1 MSAID
6 QPSVRR
12 GLSPFRERLAALLHG
27 SMRSKLL
34 RNILTVVTGTAGAQA
49 ITLAFMPVITRIYGP
64 EAYGV
69 LGTFL
74 SVTMMLV
81 PVAALT
87 YPIAIV
93 LPKRD
98 GDARGLVRLSLA
110 TALLLAALV
119 ALAFYLVG
127 DRLVAVLEI
136 QIVQPYLM
144 LIPFV
149 MFCGA
154 ALEICQQWLFRT
166 QRFRITASVAVGH
179 SLLFNSMRT
188 IAGLVQSSALVLV
201 CTTALQQALHAAMLA
216 LAMLRAKPHRDNHAG
231 EAGQGDPGVLELART
246 HSDFPKYRAPVM
258 LINACSQHLPTLVL
272 AAYFGPA
279 AAGFFALCKQALTM
293 PTNLIGK
300 SVADVYYPR
309 ISRAIHDRE
318 PVAAM
323 LLKATTALG
332 LVGLVPFSLV
342 AVFGPWLF
350 ALVFG
355 EQWHVAGE
363 YARWLALAEYVIFVS
378 RPCVVAVPA
387 LSLQGRF
394 LLFEVFSTSLRV
406 LSLFVGAV
414 WIGHALATVQA
425 FAVASIVIYSSL
437 MVIVLIASR
446 RWYAAQQ
453 LKARQPEAQHPTES
467 FD

>member
-1 MSAID
+1 VSAID
-6 QPSVRR
+6 QPSAGR
-12 GLSPFRERLAALLHG
+12 GSSLFRERLAALLHA
-27 SMRSKLL
+27 SLRSKLL
-34 RNILTVVTGTAGAQA
+34 RNILTVVAGTAGAQA

-74 SVTMMLV
+74 SVTMMLI

-98 GDARGLVRLSLA
+98 GDARGLVRLALAIALTLA
-110 TALLLAALV
+110 TVVALSLHFFGGRLAA
-119 ALAFYLVG
+119 A
-127 DRLVAVLEI
+127 LEI
-136 QIVQPYLM
+136 EIIQPYLM

-179 SLLFNSMRT
+179 SLLFNSVRT

-201 CTTALQQALHAAMLA
+201 CTTALQQALHAALLG
-216 LAMLRAKPHRDNHAG
+216 LAMLRTKPHEDNHAG
-231 EAGQGDPGVLELART
+231 EAGQDSPGMFELARA
-246 HSDFPKYRAPVM
+246 HSDFPKFRAPVT
-258 LINACSQHLPTLVL
+258 LINAVSQHLPTLVL
-272 AAYFGPA
+272 AAYFGPV

-323 LLKATTALG
+323 LLKATTALA
-332 LVGLVPFSLV
+332 LVGLVPFALV
-342 AVFGPWLF
+342 AVLGPWLF

-387 LSLQGRF
+387 LSLQRRF
-394 LLFEVFSTSLRV
+394 LLFEIFSTSLRV
-406 LSLFVGAV
+406 LSLFGGALLVGN
-414 WIGHALATVQA
+414 ALATVQA
-425 FAVASIVIYSSL
+425 FAVASIIIYSSL

-446 RWYAAQQ
+446 RWYAAQH
-453 LKARQPEAQHPTES
+453 QHPNES

>member
-6 QPSVRR
+6 QSSMQR
-12 GLSPFRERLAALLHG
+12 GASPLRERLTALWHG
-27 SMRSKLL
+27 SLRSKLL
-34 RNILTVVTGTAGAQA
+34 RNIVTVVSGTAGAQA

-74 SVTMMLV
+74 SVTMMLI

-98 GDARGLVRLSLA
+98 GDARGLVRLALV
-110 TALLLAALV
+110 TALVLAALV
-119 ALAFYLVG
+119 ALALQLFG
-127 DRLVAVLEI
+127 ERVAAVADI
-136 QIVQPYLM
+136 SIIQPYLM

-179 SLLFNSMRT
+179 SLLFNSIRT
-188 IAGLVQSSALVLV
+188 VAGLLQSSALVLV
-201 CTTALQQALHAAMLA
+201 CTTALQQALHAAMLG
-216 LAMLRAKPHRDNHAG
+216 LAMLRAKPHTDNHH
-231 EAGQGDPGVLELART
+231 GDAEQDNPGMLELARQ
-246 HSDFPKYRAPVM
+246 HSDFPKFRAPVM
-258 LINACSQHLPTLVL
+258 LINAVSQHLPTLVL

-323 LLKATTALG
+323 LLKATAALG
-332 LVGLVPFSLV
+332 LVGLVPFTLV
-342 AVFGPWLF
+342 AVIGPWLF

-406 LSLFVGAV
+406 LSLFGGALL
-414 WIGHALATVQA
+414 IGNALATVQA

-446 RWYAAQQ
+446 RWYAA
-453 LKARQPEAQHPTES
+453 LRRETPHPQES
-467 FD
+467 VD

>member
-6 QPSVRR
+6 QSSMQR
-12 GLSPFRERLAALLHG
+12 GASPLRERLSALWHG
-27 SMRSKLL
+27 SLRSKLL
-34 RNILTVVTGTAGAQA
+34 RNIVTVVSGTAGAQA

-74 SVTMMLV
+74 SVTMMLI

-98 GDARGLVRLSLA
+98 GDARGLVRLALVTALVLA
-110 TALLLAALV
+110 TLV
-119 ALAFYLVG
+119 ALALQLFG
-127 DRLVAVLEI
+127 ERLAAVADI
-136 QIVQPYLM
+136 SIIQPYLM

-179 SLLFNSMRT
+179 SLLFNSIRT
-188 IAGLVQSSALVLV
+188 VAGLLQSSALVLV
-201 CTTALQQALHAAMLA
+201 CTTALQQALHAAMLG
-216 LAMLRAKPHRDNHAG
+216 LAMLRAKPHTDNHH
-231 EAGQGDPGVLELART
+231 GDAEQDSPGMLELARQ
-246 HSDFPKYRAPVM
+246 HSDFPKFRAPVM
-258 LINACSQHLPTLVL
+258 LINAVSQHLPTLVL

-323 LLKATTALG
+323 LLKATAALG
-332 LVGLVPFSLV
+332 LVGLVPFTLV
-342 AVFGPWLF
+342 AVIGPWLF

-394 LLFEVFSTSLRV
+394 LLFEMFSTSLRV
-406 LSLFVGAV
+406 LSLFGGALL
-414 WIGHALATVQA
+414 IGNALATVQA

-446 RWYAAQQ
+446 RWYAA
-453 LKARQPEAQHPTES
+453 LRRETPHPQES
-467 FD
+467 VD

>member
-6 QPSVRR
+6 QPGDSGMSPPR
-12 GLSPFRERLAALLHG
+12 GKLATLMQG

-74 SVTMMLV
+74 SVTMMLI

-98 GDARGLVRLSLA
+98 GDARGLVRLSLLVA
-110 TALLLAALV
+110 MLLSVVVALV
-119 ALAFYLVG
+119 LGVFGDQLAG
-127 DRLVAVLEI
+127 RLEMEI
-136 QIVQPYLM
+136 IRPYLM
-144 LIPFV
+144 LIPLV
-149 MFCGA
+149 MFSGA
-154 ALEICQQWLFRT
+154 AMEICQQWLFRT
-166 QRFRITASVAVGH
+166 QRFRITASVAVVH
-179 SLLFNSMRT
+179 SMLFNSLRT
-188 IAGLVQSSALVLV
+188 VAGLVQASAVVLV
-201 CTTALQQALHAAMLA
+201 CTTALQQALHATMLGLA
-216 LAMLRAKPHRDNHAG
+216 LLRAKPHTDNQA
-231 EAGQGDPGVLELART
+231 EEQGSGPPRLVDLARQ
-246 HSDFPKYRAPVM
+246 HGDFPLYRAPVM
-258 LINACSQHLPTLVL
+258 LINAVSQHLPTLVL

-309 ISRAIHDRE
+309 ISRAIHDQE
-318 PVAAM
+318 PVTSM
-323 LLKATTALG
+323 LLKATAALA
-332 LVGLVPFSLV
+332 LVGLVPFSIV
-342 AVFGPWLF
+342 VVFGPWLF
-350 ALVFG
+350 SLVFG
-355 EQWHVAGE
+355 EQWQVAGE
-363 YARWLALAEYVIFVS
+363 FARWLALAEYVIFVS

-394 LLFEVFSTSLRV
+394 LVFEIFSTSLRV
-406 LSLFVGAV
+406 LSLFGGALLA
-414 WIGHALATVQA
+414 GEALATVQA
-425 FAVASIVIYSSL
+425 FSAASIIIYSSL

-446 RWYAAQQ
+446 RWYAAQH
-453 LKARQPEAQHPTES
+453 RQGNL
-467 FD
+467 D

>member
-6 QPSVRR
+6 HPGAQRSMSSK
-12 GLSPFRERLAALLHG
+12 GRLAALLQG
-27 SMRSKLL
+27 SAGSRLL

-49 ITLAFMPVITRIYGP
+49 IALAFMPIITRIYGP

-74 SVTMMLV
+74 SVTMMLI

-98 GDARGLVRLSLA
+98 GDARALVRLSLM
-110 TALLLAALV
+110 TALLLATLV
-119 ALAFYLVG
+119 ALGLLTFG
-127 DRLVAVLEI
+127 ERLVVALEI
-136 QIVQPYLM
+136 EIIRPYLM
-144 LIPFV
+144 LIPLV
-149 MFCGA
+149 MFSGA

-166 QRFRITASVAVGH
+166 QRFHITARVAVAN
-179 SLLFNSMRT
+179 SLVFNTLRT
-188 IAGLVQSSALVLV
+188 VAGLVQSSALVLV
-201 CTTALQQALHAAMLA
+201 CTTALQQALQASMLGLSMWRGASHVDGHANEDTSRPRL
-216 LAMLRAKPHRDNHAG
+216 
-231 EAGQGDPGVLELART
+231 LELARR

-258 LINACSQHLPTLVL
+258 LINAVSQYLPTLVL

-279 AAGFFALCKQALTM
+279 AAGFFALCKQALSM

-309 ISRAIHDRE
+309 ITSAIHDRE

-323 LLKATTALG
+323 LLKATTALA
-332 LVGLVPFSLV
+332 LVGLVPFTAV
-342 AVFGPWLF
+342 AVLGPWLF

-363 YARWLALAEYVIFVS
+363 YARWLALAEYVVFIS
-378 RPCVVAVPA
+378 RPCTVAVPA
-387 LSLQGRF
+387 LSLQRPF
-394 LLFEVFSTSLRV
+394 LLFEVFSTALR
-406 LSLFVGAV
+406 LLALFGGAV
-414 WIGHALATVQA
+414 VIGDALATVQA
-425 FAVASIVIYSSL
+425 FAAASIVIYLSL
-437 MVIVLIASR
+437 VVIVMIAAQ
-446 RWYAAQQ
+446 RWYA
-453 LKARQPEAQHPTES
+453 RHREPV
-467 FD
+467 

>member
-6 QPSVRR
+6 QPSVQR
-12 GLSPFRERLAALLHG
+12 GSSSFRERLTALLRG
-27 SMRSKLL
+27 SLRSKLL
-34 RNILTVVTGTAGAQA
+34 RNIVTVVSGTAGAQA
-49 ITLAFMPVITRIYGP
+49 LTLAFMPVITRIYGP
-64 EAYGV
+64 EAYGI

-74 SVTMMLV
+74 SVTMMLI

-98 GDARGLVRLSLA
+98 GDARGLVRLGLA
-110 TALLLAALV
+110 IALALSIVVALGLLFFGDQLAAT
-119 ALAFYLVG
+119 
-127 DRLVAVLEI
+127 LEI
-136 QIVQPYLM
+136 EIIQPYLM

-154 ALEICQQWLFRT
+154 ALEVCQQWLFRT

-188 IAGLVQSSALVLV
+188 IAGLLQSSALVLV
-201 CTTALQQALHAAMLA
+201 CTTAMQQALHAAMLG
-216 LAMLRAKPHRDNHAG
+216 LAILRAKPRVEDHIDETEQR
-231 EAGQGDPGVLELART
+231 DPGVLEMARR
-246 HSDFPKYRAPVM
+246 HIDFPKFRAPVM
-258 LINACSQHLPTLVL
+258 LINAISQHLPTLVL

-323 LLKATTALG
+323 LLKATTALA
-332 LVGLVPFSLV
+332 LVGLVPFAIV

-350 ALVFG
+350 ATVFG
-355 EQWHVAGE
+355 QQWQVAGE
-363 YARWLALAEYVIFVS
+363 YARWLALAEFAVFIS
-378 RPCVVAVPA
+378 RPSVVAVPA
-387 LSLQGRF
+387 LSLQARF
-394 LLFEVFSTSLRV
+394 LLFEVFSTSLR
-406 LSLFVGAV
+406 LLALFGGAV
-414 WIGHALATVQA
+414 LLGDALATVQA
-425 FAVASIVIYSSL
+425 FAAASIVIYLSL
-437 MVIVLIASR
+437 VVIVMIAAR
-446 RWYAAQQ
+446 RWYAR
-453 LKARQPEAQHPTES
+453 LIEPV
-467 FD
+467 

>member
-6 QPSVRR
+6 QPGDQRSMSSHK
-12 GLSPFRERLAALLHG
+12 GRLATLLQG

-74 SVTMMLV
+74 SVTLMLI
-81 PVAALT
+81 PIAALT

-98 GDARGLVRLSLA
+98 GDARSLARLSLV
-110 TALLLAALV
+110 TALLLSGAV
-119 ALAFYLVG
+119 ALGLLLFG
-127 DRLVAVLEI
+127 ERLAETLEI
-136 QIVQPYLM
+136 QIIQPYLM
-144 LIPFV
+144 LIPLV
-149 MFCGA
+149 MFSGA

-166 QRFRITASVAVGH
+166 QRFRITARVAVAN
-179 SLLFNSMRT
+179 SLLFNGLRT
-188 IAGLVQSSALVLV
+188 VAGLVQSSALVLV
-201 CTTALQQALHAAMLA
+201 CTTALQQALHAAMLGLSMWRA
-216 LAMLRAKPHRDNHAG
+216 GPRTDTPADQDEEDGRPRMLD
-231 EAGQGDPGVLELART
+231 LARR

-258 LINACSQHLPTLVL
+258 LINAVSQHLPTLVL

-279 AAGFFALCKQALTM
+279 AAGFFALCKQALSM

-309 ISRAIHDRE
+309 ITRAIHDRE

-323 LLKATTALG
+323 LVKATTALA
-332 LVGLVPFSLV
+332 LVGLVPFTAV
-342 AVFGPWLF
+342 AVLGPWLF
-350 ALVFG
+350 SLVFG

-363 YARWLALAEYVIFVS
+363 YARWLALAEYVVFIS

-406 LSLFVGAV
+406 LALFGGALV
-414 WIGHALATVQA
+414 IGSALATVQA
-425 FAVASIVIYSSL
+425 FTVASIIIYLSL
-437 MVIVLIASR
+437 VVIVTIAAR
-446 RWYAAQQ
+446 RWYR
-453 LKARQPEAQHPTES
+453 RQRELL
-467 FD
+467 

>member
-6 QPSVRR
+6 QPSVTR
-12 GLSPFRERLAALLHG
+12 GSSSFRERLTALLQG
-27 SMRSKLL
+27 SIRSKLL
-34 RNILTVVTGTAGAQA
+34 RNIVTVVSGTAGAQA
-49 ITLAFMPVITRIYGP
+49 LTLAFMPVITRIYGP
-64 EAYGV
+64 EAYGI

-74 SVTMMLV
+74 SVTMMLI

-98 GDARGLVRLSLA
+98 GDARGLVRLGLAIALSLSIIVALGLLFFGDQLA
-110 TALLLAALV
+110 TT
-119 ALAFYLVG
+119 
-127 DRLVAVLEI
+127 LEI
-136 QIVQPYLM
+136 EIIQPYLM

-179 SLLFNSMRT
+179 SLLFNTMRT
-188 IAGLVQSSALVLV
+188 VAGLLQSSALVLV
-201 CTTALQQALHAAMLA
+201 CTTALQQALHAAMLG
-216 LAMLRAKPHRDNHAG
+216 LAILRAKPRVEEHTD
-231 EAGQGDPGVLELART
+231 EAQQPEPGMLEMARRYN
-246 HSDFPKYRAPVM
+246 DFPQYRAPVM
-258 LINACSQHLPTLVL
+258 LINAISQHLPTLVL

-332 LVGLVPFSLV
+332 LVGLVPFAIV

-350 ALVFG
+350 ATVFG
-355 EQWHVAGE
+355 EQWQVAGE
-363 YARWLALAEYVIFVS
+363 YARWLALAEFAVFIS
-378 RPCVVAVPA
+378 RPSVVAVPA
-387 LSLQGRF
+387 LSLQARF
-394 LLFEVFSTSLRV
+394 LLFEVFSTSLRLV
-406 LSLFVGAV
+406 ALFGGAV
-414 WIGHALATVQA
+414 LLGDALATVQA
-425 FAVASIVIYSSL
+425 FAAASIVIYLSL
-437 MVIVLIASR
+437 VVIVMIAAR
-446 RWYAAQQ
+446 RWYARQQ
-453 LKARQPEAQHPTES
+453 EPV
-467 FD
+467 

>member
-1 MSAID
+1 VSAID
-6 QPSVRR
+6 QPNMRSGSAPV
-12 GLSPFRERLAALLHG
+12 RERLAALLRG
-27 SMRSKLL
+27 GVRSKLL

-74 SVTMMLV
+74 SVTMMLI

-98 GDARGLVRLSLA
+98 GDARGLVRL
-110 TALLLAALV
+110 ALTIALTLALV
-119 ALAFYLVG
+119 VALNLYFFG
-127 DRLVAVLEI
+127 DRLAATLDI

-188 IAGLVQSSALVLV
+188 IAGLVQSSALILV
-201 CTTALQQALHAAMLA
+201 CTTALQQALHAAMLG
-216 LAMLRAKPHRDNHAG
+216 LAMLRAKPHEDNHAG
-231 EAGQGDPGVLELART
+231 EAGQERPGMIELARQ
-246 HSDFPKYRAPVM
+246 HSDFPKFRAPVM
-258 LINACSQHLPTLVL
+258 LINAVSQHLPTLVL

-293 PTNLIGK
+293 PTNMIGK

-323 LLKATTALG
+323 LLKATSALA

-342 AVFGPWLF
+342 VVLGPWMF
-350 ALVFG
+350 AFVFG

-394 LLFEVFSTSLRV
+394 LLFEIFSTSLRV
-406 LSLFVGAV
+406 LSLFGGALLVGS
-414 WIGHALATVQA
+414 ALATVQA
-425 FAVASIVIYSSL
+425 FAVACIVIYSSL
-437 MVIVLIASR
+437 IAIVLIAAR
-446 RWYAAQQ
+446 RWYAAQH
-453 LKARQPEAQHPTES
+453 LKES
-467 FD
+467 LDQ

>member
-6 QPSVRR
+6 QSSMQR
-12 GLSPFRERLAALLHG
+12 GASPLRERLTALWHG
-27 SMRSKLL
+27 SLRSKLL
-34 RNILTVVTGTAGAQA
+34 RNIVTVVSGTAGAQA

-74 SVTMMLV
+74 SVTMMLI

-98 GDARGLVRLSLA
+98 GDARGLVRLALV
-110 TALLLAALV
+110 TALMLAALV
-119 ALAFYLVG
+119 ALALQLFG
-127 DRLVAVLEI
+127 ERLAAVADI
-136 QIVQPYLM
+136 SIIQPYLM

-179 SLLFNSMRT
+179 SLLFNSIRT
-188 IAGLVQSSALVLV
+188 VAGLLQSSALVLV
-201 CTTALQQALHAAMLA
+201 CTTALQQALHAAMLG
-216 LAMLRAKPHRDNHAG
+216 LAMLRAKPHTDNHH
-231 EAGQGDPGVLELART
+231 GDAEQDSPGMLELARQ

-258 LINACSQHLPTLVL
+258 LINAVSQHLPTLVL

-323 LLKATTALG
+323 LLKATAALG
-332 LVGLVPFSLV
+332 LVGLVPFTLV
-342 AVFGPWLF
+342 AVIGPWLF

-406 LSLFVGAV
+406 LSLFGGALL
-414 WIGHALATVQA
+414 IGNALATVQA

-446 RWYAAQQ
+446 RWYAA
-453 LKARQPEAQHPTES
+453 LRRETPHPQES
-467 FD
+467 VD

>member
-1 MSAID
+1 M
-6 QPSVRR
+6 RR
-12 GLSPFRERLAALLHG
+12 DSSPMRERLAALLQA

-34 RNILTVVTGTAGAQA
+34 RNILTVVSGTAGAQA

-74 SVTMMLV
+74 SVTMMLI

-98 GDARGLVRLSLA
+98 GDARGLVRLALA
-110 TALLLAALV
+110 TAL
-119 ALAFYLVG
+119 ALATVVGLTLLFFG
-127 DRLVAVLEI
+127 DRLAAALEI
-136 QIVQPYLM
+136 EIIQPYLM

-179 SLLFNSMRT
+179 SLLFNSIRT
-188 IAGLVQSSALVLV
+188 VAGLVQSSALVLV
-201 CTTALQQALHAAMLA
+201 CTTALQQALHAAMLG
-216 LAMLRAKPHRDNHAG
+216 LAMLRAKPHADNHAD
-231 EAGQGDPGVLELART
+231 EAEQGNSGMFELARR
-246 HSDFPKYRAPVM
+246 HSDFPKFRAPVM
-258 LINACSQHLPTLVL
+258 LINAVSQHLPTLVL

-318 PVAAM
+318 PVATM
-323 LLKATTALG
+323 LLKATAALG

-387 LSLQGRF
+387 LSLQARF
-394 LLFEVFSTSLRV
+394 LLFEIFSTSLRV
-406 LSLFVGAV
+406 VSLFGGALL
-414 WIGHALATVQA
+414 IGNALATVQA
-425 FAVASIVIYSSL
+425 FAVASIVIYSL
-437 MVIVLIASR
+437 LIVIVLIASR

-453 LKARQPEAQHPTES
+453 NATHPEES

>member
-6 QPSVRR
+6 QSSMQR
-12 GLSPFRERLAALLHG
+12 GASPLRERLTALWHG
-27 SMRSKLL
+27 SLRSKLL
-34 RNILTVVTGTAGAQA
+34 RNIVTVVSGTAGAQA

-74 SVTMMLV
+74 SVTMMLI

-98 GDARGLVRLSLA
+98 GDARGLVRLALA
-110 TALLLAALV
+110 TALVLAALV
-119 ALAFYLVG
+119 ALALQLFG
-127 DRLVAVLEI
+127 ERLAAVADI
-136 QIVQPYLM
+136 SIIQPYLM

-179 SLLFNSMRT
+179 SLLFNSIRT
-188 IAGLVQSSALVLV
+188 VAGLLQSSALVLV
-201 CTTALQQALHAAMLA
+201 CTTALQQALHAAMLG
-216 LAMLRAKPHRDNHAG
+216 LAMLRAKPHTDNHH
-231 EAGQGDPGVLELART
+231 GDAEQDSPGMLELARQ
-246 HSDFPKYRAPVM
+246 HSDFPKFRAPVM
-258 LINACSQHLPTLVL
+258 LINAVSQHLPTLVL

-323 LLKATTALG
+323 LLKATAALG
-332 LVGLVPFSLV
+332 LVGLVPFTLV
-342 AVFGPWLF
+342 AVIGPWLF

-406 LSLFVGAV
+406 LSLFGGALL
-414 WIGHALATVQA
+414 IGNALATVQA

-446 RWYAAQQ
+446 RWYAA
-453 LKARQPEAQHPTES
+453 LRRETPHPQES
-467 FD
+467 VD

>member
-6 QPSVRR
+6 QPSVQR
-12 GLSPFRERLAALLHG
+12 GSSPFRERLAALLRG

-74 SVTMMLV
+74 SVTMMLI

-98 GDARGLVRLSLA
+98 SDARGIVRLALA
-110 TALLLAALV
+110 TALTLATAVALTLLSFGDQLAA
-119 ALAFYLVG
+119 A
-127 DRLVAVLEI
+127 LEI
-136 QIVQPYLM
+136 EIIQPYLM

-166 QRFRITASVAVGH
+166 QRFRITASVAVGN
-179 SLLFNSMRT
+179 SLLFNTMRT
-188 IAGLVQSSALVLV
+188 VAGLVQSSALVLV
-201 CTTALQQALHAAMLA
+201 CTTALQQALHAAMLG
-216 LAMLRAKPHRDNHAG
+216 LAMLRAKPHRDNDDDAEEPG
-231 EAGQGDPGVLELART
+231 ETRMLELARR
-246 HSDFPKYRAPVM
+246 HSDFPKFRAPVM
-258 LINACSQHLPTLVL
+258 LINAVSQHLPTLVL

-318 PVAAM
+318 PVTTM
-323 LLKATTALG
+323 LLKATAALG
-332 LVGLVPFSLV
+332 LVGLVPFALV

-406 LSLFVGAV
+406 LSLFGGAL
-414 WIGHALATVQA
+414 WIGNALATVQA

-446 RWYAAQQ
+446 RWYAAQPP
-453 LKARQPEAQHPTES
+453 KAQHSVGS

>member
-1 MSAID
+1 M
-6 QPSVRR
+6 QR
-12 GLSPFRERLAALLHG
+12 GASPLRERLTALWHG
-27 SMRSKLL
+27 SLRSKLL
-34 RNILTVVTGTAGAQA
+34 RNIVTVVSGTAGAQA

-74 SVTMMLV
+74 SVTMMLI

-98 GDARGLVRLSLA
+98 GDARGLVRLALV
-110 TALLLAALV
+110 TALMLAALV
-119 ALAFYLVG
+119 ALALQLFG
-127 DRLVAVLEI
+127 ERLAAVADI
-136 QIVQPYLM
+136 SIIQPYLM

-179 SLLFNSMRT
+179 SLLFNSIRT
-188 IAGLVQSSALVLV
+188 VAGLLQSSALVLV
-201 CTTALQQALHAAMLA
+201 CTTALQQALHAAMLG
-216 LAMLRAKPHRDNHAG
+216 LAMLRAKPHTDNHR
-231 EAGQGDPGVLELART
+231 GDAEQDSPGMLELARQ
-246 HSDFPKYRAPVM
+246 HSDFPKFRAPVM
-258 LINACSQHLPTLVL
+258 LINAVSQHLPTLVL

-300 SVADVYYPR
+300 SVADVYSPR

-323 LLKATTALG
+323 LLKATAALG
-332 LVGLVPFSLV
+332 LVGLVPFTLV
-342 AVFGPWLF
+342 AVIGPWLF

-394 LLFEVFSTSLRV
+394 LLFEMFSTSLRV
-406 LSLFVGAV
+406 LSLFGGALL
-414 WIGHALATVQA
+414 IGNALATVQA

-446 RWYAAQQ
+446 RWYAA
-453 LKARQPEAQHPTES
+453 LRRETPHPQES
-467 FD
+467 VD

>member
-1 MSAID
+1 VSAID
-6 QPSVRR
+6 QSSMQR
-12 GLSPFRERLAALLHG
+12 GASPLRERLTALWHG
-27 SMRSKLL
+27 SLRSKLL
-34 RNILTVVTGTAGAQA
+34 RNIVTVVSGTAGAQA

-74 SVTMMLV
+74 SVTMMLI

-98 GDARGLVRLSLA
+98 GDARGLVRLALV
-110 TALLLAALV
+110 TALMLAALV
-119 ALAFYLVG
+119 ALALQLFG
-127 DRLVAVLEI
+127 ERLAAVADI
-136 QIVQPYLM
+136 SIIQPYLM

-179 SLLFNSMRT
+179 SLLFNSIRT
-188 IAGLVQSSALVLV
+188 VAGLLQSSALVLV
-201 CTTALQQALHAAMLA
+201 CTTALQQALHAAMLG
-216 LAMLRAKPHRDNHAG
+216 LAMLRAKPHTDNHR
-231 EAGQGDPGVLELART
+231 GDAEQDSPGMLELARQ
-246 HSDFPKYRAPVM
+246 HSDFPKFRAPVM
-258 LINACSQHLPTLVL
+258 LINAVSQHLPTLVL

-323 LLKATTALG
+323 LLKATAALG
-332 LVGLVPFSLV
+332 LVGLVPFTLV
-342 AVFGPWLF
+342 AVIGPWLF

-394 LLFEVFSTSLRV
+394 LLFEMFSTSLRV
-406 LSLFVGAV
+406 LSLFGGALL
-414 WIGHALATVQA
+414 IGNALATVQA

-446 RWYAAQQ
+446 RWYAA
-453 LKARQPEAQHPTES
+453 LRRETPHPQES
-467 FD
+467 VD

>member
-6 QPSVRR
+6 LSSMQR
-12 GLSPFRERLAALLHG
+12 GASPLRERLNALWHG
-27 SMRSKLL
+27 SLRSKLL
-34 RNILTVVTGTAGAQA
+34 RNIVTVVSGTAGAQA

-74 SVTMMLV
+74 SVTMMLI

-98 GDARGLVRLSLA
+98 GDARGLVRLALV
-110 TALLLAALV
+110 TALMLAALV
-119 ALAFYLVG
+119 ALALQLFG
-127 DRLVAVLEI
+127 ERLAAVADI
-136 QIVQPYLM
+136 SIIQPYLM

-179 SLLFNSMRT
+179 SLLFNSIRT
-188 IAGLVQSSALVLV
+188 VAGLLQSSALVLV
-201 CTTALQQALHAAMLA
+201 CTTALQQALHAAMLG
-216 LAMLRAKPHRDNHAG
+216 LAMLRAKPHTDNHH
-231 EAGQGDPGVLELART
+231 GDAEQDSPGMLELARQ
-246 HSDFPKYRAPVM
+246 HSDFPKFRAPVM
-258 LINACSQHLPTLVL
+258 LINAVSQHLPTLVL

-323 LLKATTALG
+323 LLKATAALG
-332 LVGLVPFSLV
+332 LVGLVPFTLV
-342 AVFGPWLF
+342 AVIGPWLF

-406 LSLFVGAV
+406 LSLFGGALL
-414 WIGHALATVQA
+414 IGNALATVQA

-446 RWYAAQQ
+446 RWYAA
-453 LKARQPEAQHPTES
+453 LRRETPHPQES
-467 FD
+467 VD

>member
-6 QPSVRR
+6 QPDMRQDDPLPKGR
-12 GLSPFRERLAALLHG
+12 FAALWQSSL
-27 SMRSKLL
+27 RSKLL
-34 RNILTVVTGTAGAQA
+34 RNIVTVVSGTAGAQA
-49 ITLAFMPVITRIYGP
+49 ITLTFMPVITRLYGP

-74 SVTMMLV
+74 SVTMMLI
-81 PVAALT
+81 PIAALT

-98 GDARGLVRLSLA
+98 GDARGLVRLALGI
-110 TALLLAALV
+110 ALLLALLV
-119 ALAFYLVG
+119 ALVLQLFG
-127 DRLVAVLEI
+127 GRLAAMADIEI
-136 QIVQPYLM
+136 IQPYLM
-144 LIPFV
+144 LVPLV
-149 MFCGA
+149 MFSGA
-154 ALEICQQWLFRT
+154 ALEVCQQWLFRT
-166 QRFRITASVAVGH
+166 QRFHITASVAVGH
-179 SLLFNSMRT
+179 SVLFNTLRT
-188 IAGLVQSSALVLV
+188 LAGAWQPSALVLV
-201 CTTALQQALHAAMLA
+201 ATTALQQALHASLLG
-216 LAMLRAKPHRDNHAG
+216 LAMWRAKAQPEQPGDDAG
-231 EAGQGDPGVLELART
+231 ASTQTPRLGELAYRYR
-246 HSDFPKYRAPVM
+246 DFPTFRAPVM
-258 LINACSQHLPTLVL
+258 LINAVSQHLPTLVL

-279 AAGFFALCKQALTM
+279 AAGFFALCRQALTM

-342 AVFGPWLF
+342 AIFGPWLF

-363 YARWLALAEYVIFVS
+363 YARWLALAEYVVFVS

-387 LSLQGRF
+387 LSLQARF
-394 LLFEVFSTSLRV
+394 LFFEIFSTSLRV
-406 LSLFVGAV
+406 LALVVGAWV
-414 WIGHALATVQA
+414 FGTALATVQA
-425 FAVASIVIYSSL
+425 FAAASLVIYPTL
-437 MVIVLIASR
+437 VVIVTISAR
-446 RWYAAQQ
+446 RWYR
-453 LKARQPEAQHPTES
+453 RQHEAG
-467 FD
+467 

>member
-6 QPSVRR
+6 QPSVTR
-12 GLSPFRERLAALLHG
+12 GASSFRERLTALLQG
-27 SMRSKLL
+27 SIRSKLL
-34 RNILTVVTGTAGAQA
+34 RNIVTVVSGTAGAQA
-49 ITLAFMPVITRIYGP
+49 LTLAFMPVITRIYGP
-64 EAYGV
+64 EAYGI

-74 SVTMMLV
+74 SVTMMLI

-98 GDARGLVRLSLA
+98 GDARGLVRLGLAIALSLSIVV
-110 TALLLAALV
+110 ALGLLFFGDQLAAT
-119 ALAFYLVG
+119 
-127 DRLVAVLEI
+127 LEI
-136 QIVQPYLM
+136 EIIQPYLM

-179 SLLFNSMRT
+179 SLLFNTMRT
-188 IAGLVQSSALVLV
+188 VAGLLQSSALVLV
-201 CTTALQQALHAAMLA
+201 CTTALQQALHAAMLG
-216 LAMLRAKPHRDNHAG
+216 LAILRAKPRVEEHTD
-231 EAGQGDPGVLELART
+231 EAQQPEPGMLEMARRYN
-246 HSDFPKYRAPVM
+246 DFPQYRAPVM
-258 LINACSQHLPTLVL
+258 LINAISQHLPTLVL

-332 LVGLVPFSLV
+332 LVGLVPFAIV

-350 ALVFG
+350 ATVFG
-355 EQWHVAGE
+355 EQWQVAGE
-363 YARWLALAEYVIFVS
+363 YARWLALAEFAVFIS
-378 RPCVVAVPA
+378 RPSVVAVPA
-387 LSLQGRF
+387 LSLQARF
-394 LLFEVFSTSLRV
+394 LLFEVFSTSLRLV
-406 LSLFVGAV
+406 ALFGGAV
-414 WIGHALATVQA
+414 LLGDALATVQA
-425 FAVASIVIYSSL
+425 FAAASIVIYLSL
-437 MVIVLIASR
+437 VVIVMIAAR
-446 RWYAAQQ
+446 RWYARQQ
-453 LKARQPEAQHPTES
+453 GPV
-467 FD
+467 

>member
-12 GLSPFRERLAALLHG
+12 GSSPIRERLAALLHG

-74 SVTMMLV
+74 SVAMMLI

-93 LPKRD
+93 LPRRD
-98 GDARGLVRLSLA
+98 GDARGLVRLALA
-110 TALLLAALV
+110 TALTLATVVALTLLFFGDQLAA
-119 ALAFYLVG
+119 A
-127 DRLVAVLEI
+127 LEI
-136 QIVQPYLM
+136 EIIQPYLM

-201 CTTALQQALHAAMLA
+201 CTTALQQALHAAMLG
-216 LAMLRAKPHRDNHAG
+216 LAMLRAKPYEDNHAS
-231 EAGQGDPGVLELART
+231 EDERKDPSMLELARR
-246 HSDFPKYRAPVM
+246 HSDFPKFRAPVM
-258 LINACSQHLPTLVL
+258 LINAVSQHLPTLVL

-318 PVAAM
+318 PVTAM

-394 LLFEVFSTSLRV
+394 LLFEIFSTSLRV
-406 LSLFVGAV
+406 LSLFGGALL
-414 WIGHALATVQA
+414 IGNALATVQA

-446 RWYAAQQ
+446 RWYAAQHS
-453 LKARQPEAQHPTES
+453 KAQHPEES

>member
-1 MSAID
+1 MSVID

-12 GLSPFRERLAALLHG
+12 GSSPMRERLASLLHG

-74 SVTMMLV
+74 SVTMMLI

-98 GDARGLVRLSLA
+98 GDARGLVRLALTTALTLA
-110 TALLLAALV
+110 TVV
-119 ALAFYLVG
+119 ALALQLFG
-127 DRLVAVLEI
+127 DRLAAALEI
-136 QIVQPYLM
+136 QIIQPYLM

-166 QRFRITASVAVGH
+166 QRFHITASVAVGH

-188 IAGLVQSSALVLV
+188 IAGFVQSSALVLV
-201 CTTALQQALHAAMLA
+201 CTTALQQALHASMLG
-216 LAMLRAKPHRDNHAG
+216 LAMLRAKPHNDNHAD
-231 EAGQGDPGVLELART
+231 EAEQGDSGMFELARR

-258 LINACSQHLPTLVL
+258 LINAVSQHLPTLVL

-318 PVAAM
+318 PVTAM

-332 LVGLVPFSLV
+332 LVGLVPFSMV

-394 LLFEVFSTSLRV
+394 LLFEIFSTSLRV
-406 LSLFVGAV
+406 LSLFGGALL
-414 WIGHALATVQA
+414 IGNALATVQS
-425 FAVASIVIYSSL
+425 FAGASIVIYSSL
-437 MVIVLIASR
+437 IVIVLIASR

-453 LKARQPEAQHPTES
+453 PKAQHPEES

>member
-1 MSAID
+1 VSAID
-6 QPSVRR
+6 QSSMRR
-12 GLSPFRERLAALLHG
+12 TSSPVRERLAALLQA

-74 SVTMMLV
+74 SVTMMLI

-98 GDARGLVRLSLA
+98 GDARGLVRLALA
-110 TALLLAALV
+110 TALSLATVV
-119 ALAFYLVG
+119 ALALYFFG
-127 DRLVAVLEI
+127 DQLARTLEI
-136 QIVQPYLM
+136 EIIQPYLM

-179 SLLFNSMRT
+179 SLFFNSMRT
-188 IAGLVQSSALVLV
+188 VAGLVQSSALVLV

-216 LAMLRAKPHRDNHAG
+216 LAMLRAKPHANNHA
-231 EAGQGDPGVLELART
+231 EDVEQGSPSMLELARR
-246 HSDFPKYRAPVM
+246 HSDFPRFRAPVM
-258 LINACSQHLPTLVL
+258 LINAVSQHLPTLVL

-323 LLKATTALG
+323 LLKATAALG

-355 EQWHVAGE
+355 DQWHVAGE

-387 LSLQGRF
+387 LSLQARF
-394 LLFEVFSTSLRV
+394 LLFEIFSTSLRV
-406 LSLFVGAV
+406 LSLFGGALL
-414 WIGHALATVQA
+414 IGSALATVQA

-453 LKARQPEAQHPTES
+453 NAQHSEES

>member
-6 QPSVRR
+6 QPSVTR
-12 GLSPFRERLAALLHG
+12 GASSFRERLTALLQG
-27 SMRSKLL
+27 SIRSKLL
-34 RNILTVVTGTAGAQA
+34 RNIVTVVSGTAGAQA
-49 ITLAFMPVITRIYGP
+49 LTLAFMPVITRIYGP
-64 EAYGV
+64 EAYGI

-74 SVTMMLV
+74 SVTMMLI

-98 GDARGLVRLSLA
+98 GDARGLVRLGLAIALSLSIVV
-110 TALLLAALV
+110 ALGLLFFGDQLAAT
-119 ALAFYLVG
+119 
-127 DRLVAVLEI
+127 LEI
-136 QIVQPYLM
+136 EIIQPYLM

-179 SLLFNSMRT
+179 SLLFNTMRT
-188 IAGLVQSSALVLV
+188 VAGLLQASALVLV
-201 CTTALQQALHAAMLA
+201 CTTALQQALHAAMLG
-216 LAMLRAKPHRDNHAG
+216 LAILRAKPRVEEHTD
-231 EAGQGDPGVLELART
+231 EAQQPEPGMLEMARRYN
-246 HSDFPKYRAPVM
+246 DFPQYRAPVM
-258 LINACSQHLPTLVL
+258 LINAISQHLPTLVL

-332 LVGLVPFSLV
+332 LVGLVPFAIV

-350 ALVFG
+350 ATVFG
-355 EQWHVAGE
+355 EQWQVAGE
-363 YARWLALAEYVIFVS
+363 YARWLALAEFAVFIS
-378 RPCVVAVPA
+378 RPSVVAVPA
-387 LSLQGRF
+387 LSLQARF
-394 LLFEVFSTSLRV
+394 LLFEVFSTSLRLV
-406 LSLFVGAV
+406 ALFGGAV
-414 WIGHALATVQA
+414 LLGDALATVQA
-425 FAVASIVIYSSL
+425 FAAASIVIYLSL
-437 MVIVLIASR
+437 VVIVMIAAR
-446 RWYAAQQ
+446 RWYARQQ
-453 LKARQPEAQHPTES
+453 GPV
-467 FD
+467 

>member
-6 QPSVRR
+6 QSSMQR
-12 GLSPFRERLAALLHG
+12 GASPLRERLSALWHG
-27 SMRSKLL
+27 SLRSKLL
-34 RNILTVVTGTAGAQA
+34 RNIVTVVSGTAGAQA

-74 SVTMMLV
+74 SVTMMLI

-98 GDARGLVRLSLA
+98 GDARGLVRLALVTALVLA
-110 TALLLAALV
+110 TLV
-119 ALAFYLVG
+119 ALALQLFG
-127 DRLVAVLEI
+127 ERLAAVADI
-136 QIVQPYLM
+136 SIIQPYLM

-154 ALEICQQWLFRT
+154 ALEISQQWLFRT

-179 SLLFNSMRT
+179 SLLFNSIRT
-188 IAGLVQSSALVLV
+188 VAGLLQSSALVLV
-201 CTTALQQALHAAMLA
+201 CTTALQQALHAAMLG
-216 LAMLRAKPHRDNHAG
+216 LAMLRAKPHTDNHH
-231 EAGQGDPGVLELART
+231 GDAEQDSPGMLELARQ
-246 HSDFPKYRAPVM
+246 HSDFPKFRAPVM
-258 LINACSQHLPTLVL
+258 LINAVSQHLPTLVL

-323 LLKATTALG
+323 LLKATAALG
-332 LVGLVPFSLV
+332 LVGLVPFTLV
-342 AVFGPWLF
+342 AVIGPWLF

-394 LLFEVFSTSLRV
+394 LLFEMFSTSLRV
-406 LSLFVGAV
+406 LSLFGGALL
-414 WIGHALATVQA
+414 IGNALATVQA

-446 RWYAAQQ
+446 RWYAA
-453 LKARQPEAQHPTES
+453 LRRETPHPQES
-467 FD
+467 VD

>member
-6 QPSVRR
+6 QSSMQR
-12 GLSPFRERLAALLHG
+12 GASPLRERLSALWHG
-27 SMRSKLL
+27 SLRSKLL
-34 RNILTVVTGTAGAQA
+34 RNIVTVVSGTAGAQA

-74 SVTMMLV
+74 SVTMMLI

-98 GDARGLVRLSLA
+98 GDARGLVRLALVTALVLA
-110 TALLLAALV
+110 TLV
-119 ALAFYLVG
+119 ALALQLFG
-127 DRLVAVLEI
+127 ERLAAVADI
-136 QIVQPYLM
+136 SIIQPYLM

-179 SLLFNSMRT
+179 SLLFNSIRT
-188 IAGLVQSSALVLV
+188 VAGLLQSSALVLV
-201 CTTALQQALHAAMLA
+201 CTTALQQALHAAMLG
-216 LAMLRAKPHRDNHAG
+216 LAMLRARPHTDNHH
-231 EAGQGDPGVLELART
+231 GDAEQDSPGMLELARQ
-246 HSDFPKYRAPVM
+246 HSDFPKFRAPVM
-258 LINACSQHLPTLVL
+258 LINAVSQHLPTLVL

-323 LLKATTALG
+323 LLKATAALG
-332 LVGLVPFSLV
+332 LVGLVPFTLV
-342 AVFGPWLF
+342 AVIGPWLF

-394 LLFEVFSTSLRV
+394 LLFEMFSTSLRV
-406 LSLFVGAV
+406 LSLFGGALL
-414 WIGHALATVQA
+414 IGNALATVQA

-446 RWYAAQQ
+446 RWYAA
-453 LKARQPEAQHPTES
+453 LRRETPHPQES
-467 FD
+467 VD

>member
-1 MSAID
+1 VNTID
-6 QPSVRR
+6 QPGMRRGSTSVRDR
-12 GLSPFRERLAALLHG
+12 LSAVLHA

-34 RNILTVVTGTAGAQA
+34 RNILTVVSGTAGAQA

-74 SVTMMLV
+74 SVTMMLI

-98 GDARGLVRLSLA
+98 GDARGLVRLALAIALSLA
-110 TALLLAALV
+110 TVV
-119 ALAFYLVG
+119 ALGLQFFG
-127 DRLVAVLEI
+127 DQLARTLEI
-136 QIVQPYLM
+136 EIIQPYLM

-201 CTTALQQALHAAMLA
+201 CTTALQQALHAAMLG
-216 LAMLRAKPHRDNHAG
+216 LAMLRAKPHSDNHAD
-231 EAGQGDPGVLELART
+231 EAEQGSPGMIELARR
-246 HSDFPKYRAPVM
+246 HSDFPRFRAPVM
-258 LINACSQHLPTLVL
+258 LINAVSQHLPTLVL

-323 LLKATTALG
+323 LLKATAALG
-332 LVGLVPFSLV
+332 LVGLVPFSVV

-387 LSLQGRF
+387 LSLQARF

-406 LSLFVGAV
+406 LSLFGGALL
-414 WIGHALATVQA
+414 IGTALATVQA

-437 MVIVLIASR
+437 IVIVLIASR

-453 LKARQPEAQHPTES
+453 PNVQHPKES